1 VKSNMKILM
10 VTIGYPP
17 EQVGG
22 TETHVL
28 GLVEALKAKGNT
40 CHVTYI
46 EPFEDAS
53 RQAIE
58 IASREY
64 LGTPVHIVRANR
76 AHFMLEFITFD
87 DKLRAAL
94 LAALHKV
101 IAQVQPDV
109 VHVLPLRLD
118 VESHLIKSLR
128 HEGQKVV
135 LSYLSSTTGC
145 ARGDLVYMGKEVCDG
160 RIIQSRCTACLYHYK
175 GVSAPAAHALSRLP
189 ITFFRAGY
197 SAVDKLPQARKLR
210 SFFSIPLLIE
220 ATSKA
225 WTRAMRHADTV
236 IAVCDWVRRVLLI
249 NNVPASKVRMSRLGL
264 RIINPQEIEP
274 QPRTG
279 MTRFGYVGRIGREK
293 GIGVLIEALE
303 RLPKDTPFRFEVC
316 SSTFSARI
324 RSSDQE
330 ELVCRLQ
337 KLAASDPRL
346 VIRDNISDKELQS
359 VLAQWDAIVVPS
371 LWLESGPLVVHEAF
385 SVRTPVIG
393 SDRGGIAELVEHGK
407 TGFLV
412 PPNDAK
418 ALSEVLR
425 LCAAQPALLRNLR
438 ANIGRVRTTVE
449 VADDMISLYSA

>member
-1 VKSNMKILM
+1 MNASMKVLM

-28 GLVEALKAKGNT
+28 GLAEALKAKGNT

-46 EPFEDAS
+46 EPFEDANKP
-53 RQAIE
+53 AIE

-64 LGTPVHIVRANR
+64 LGTPVHVVRVNR
-76 AHFMLEFITFD
+76 AHYMLEFITFD
-87 DKLRAAL
+87 EKLRAAL
-94 LAALHKV
+94 LAAFHRV
-101 IAQVQPDV
+101 VAEVQPDV

-118 VESHLIKSLR
+118 VESHLIASLR
-128 HEGQKVV
+128 QRGQKVV

-189 ITFFRAGY
+189 VNFFRAGHAA
-197 SAVDKLPQARKLR
+197 SDKVPQARKLR

-225 WTRAMRHADTV
+225 WNRAMRHANTV
-236 IAVCDWVRRVLLI
+236 VAVCGWVERVLLI

-274 QPRTG
+274 QPHTG
-279 MTRFGYVGRIGREK
+279 ATRFGYVGRIGREK

-303 RLPKDTPFRFEVC
+303 LLPKDAPFRFEVC
-316 SSTFSARI
+316 SSTFSARL

-346 VIRDNISDKELQS
+346 VIRGQISDSELQS
-359 VLAQWDAIVVPS
+359 VLAQWDAIIVPS

-412 PPNDAK
+412 PPNDPTS
-418 ALSEVLR
+418 LSEVLR
-425 LCAAQPALLRNLR
+425 LCAEQPELLRNLR
-438 ANIGRVRTTVE
+438 ANIGKVRTTVE
-449 VADDMISLYSA
+449 VADDMLRLYSA

>member
-1 VKSNMKILM
+1 MKILM

-46 EPFEDAS
+46 EPFEDAIGP
-53 RQAIE
+53 AIA

-64 LGTPVHIVRANR
+64 LGTPVHMVRVNR
-76 AHFMLEFITFD
+76 AHHMLEFITFD
-87 DKLRAAL
+87 TKLRAAL
-94 LAALHKV
+94 LAAFHRV
-101 IAQVQPDV
+101 VADVHPDV
-109 VHVLPLRLD
+109 VHVLPLRLE
-118 VESHLIKSLR
+118 VESYLIESLR
-128 HEGQKVV
+128 QQGQKVV

-175 GVSAPAAHALSRLP
+175 GVSAPAAHVLSRVP
-189 ITFFRAGY
+189 VAFFRAGH
-197 SAVDKLPQARKLR
+197 SASDKIPGARKLR

-225 WTRAMRHADTV
+225 WARAMRHADTV
-236 IAVCDWVRRVLLI
+236 VAVCGWVQRVLLT

-264 RIINPQEIEP
+264 RIINPQEIAP
-274 QPRTG
+274 QPRIGPTC
-279 MTRFGYVGRIGREK
+279 FGYVGRIGREK

-303 RLPKDTPFRFEVC
+303 RLPMHVPFRFEVC

-337 KLAASDPRL
+337 KLATSDPRL
-346 VIRDNISDKELQS
+346 MIRSNIGDSELQS
-359 VLAQWDAIVVPS
+359 MLAQWDAIVVPS

-418 ALSEVLR
+418 ALSEVLQ
-425 LCAAQPALLRNLR
+425 LC
-438 ANIGRVRTTVE
+438 
-449 VADDMISLYSA
+449 

>member
-1 VKSNMKILM
+1 MKILM

-53 RQAIE
+53 GPAIE
-58 IASREY
+58 IALRQY
-64 LGTPVHIVRANR
+64 LGTPVHVVRVNR
-76 AHFMLEFITFD
+76 AHYMLEFITFD
-87 DKLRAAL
+87 GKLRAAL
-94 LAALHKV
+94 LAAFHKV
-101 IAQVQPDV
+101 VGEVQPDV

-118 VESHLIKSLR
+118 IESYLIESLR
-128 HEGQKVV
+128 HKGQKVV

-175 GVSAPAAHALSRLP
+175 GVSEPAARVLSRLP
-189 ITFFRAGY
+189 VTFFRAGY
-197 SAVDKLPQARKLR
+197 SASDKVPQARKLR

-225 WTRAMRHADTV
+225 WTRAMKHADTV
-236 IAVCDWVRRVLLI
+236 VAVCGWVHRVLLT
-249 NNVPASKVRMSRLGL
+249 NNVPARKVSMSRLGL
-264 RIINPQEIEP
+264 RIINPQEVKS

-279 MTRFGYVGRIGREK
+279 TTCFGYVGRIGREK
-293 GIGVLIEALE
+293 GISVLIEALE
-303 RLPKDTPFRFEVC
+303 LLPKDTPFRFEVC

-337 KLAASDPRL
+337 KIAASDPRL
-346 VIRDNISDKELQS
+346 VIRDHIGDSELQS

-418 ALSEVLR
+418 ALSEVLQ
-425 LCAAQPALLRNLR
+425 LCAEQPELLRNLR
-438 ANIGRVRTTVE
+438 ANIGKVRTTEE
-449 VADDMISLYSA
+449 VADDMLRLYSA

>member
-1 VKSNMKILM
+1 MKILM

-46 EPFEDAS
+46 EPFEDAG
-53 RQAIE
+53 RPAIE

-64 LGTPVHIVRANR
+64 LGTPVHTVRVNR
-76 AHFMLEFITFD
+76 AHYMLEFITFD
-87 DKLRAAL
+87 AKLRAAL
-94 LAALHKV
+94 LAAFHRV
-101 IAQVQPDV
+101 VAEVQPDV

-118 VESHLIKSLR
+118 VESHLIESLR
-128 HEGQKVV
+128 HKGQKVV

-175 GVSAPAAHALSRLP
+175 GVSAPAAHVLSRLP
-189 ITFFRAGY
+189 VTLYHTGH
-197 SAVDKLPQARKLR
+197 SATDKIPGARKLR

-236 IAVCDWVRRVLLI
+236 VAVCGWVQRVLVI
-249 NNVPASKVRMSRLGL
+249 NKVPARKISMSRLGL
-264 RIINPQEIEP
+264 RIINPQEVTP
-274 QPRTG
+274 QPRAGT
-279 MTRFGYVGRIGREK
+279 TCFGYVGRIGKEK

-303 RLPKDTPFRFEVC
+303 RLPRHIPFRFEIC

-330 ELVCRLQ
+330 ELVCRLRR
-337 KLAASDPRL
+337 LAASDPRL
-346 VIRDNISDKELQS
+346 VIRDNISDSELQS

-393 SDRGGIAELVEHGK
+393 SDRGGIAELVEHGT

-418 ALSEVLR
+418 SLSEILR
-425 LCAAQPALLRNLR
+425 LCAEQPELLRSLR

-449 VADDMISLYSA
+449 VADDMLKLYSA